1 MKISVLMSVY
11 KSEKPAYLDRSLQSV
26 WDDQTLKPDEIIL
39 VQDGPLDD
47 ELLQIIDKWQAKLR
61 EVLVLIRNEV
71 NIGLTKSLNKG
82 IRVAKGE
89 YIARMDSDDIS
100 LPNRFVMQEEFLDEN
115 PSVYVVGGAIQEF
128 NDNDGIIGERHF
140 PKDTEEAIHYIHKAS
155 PFAHPAVMIRKALFE
170 EGVMYNESYRT
181 TQDLA
186 LWFDVLKSKHQV
198 ANLDVFVLQFR
209 RDSNVYQRRKNK
221 QDSRLELTI
230 HLKGI
235 KDLFGISPIKSLYPV
250 ARYCMRLLPNSIIN
264 AIYNSK
270 IRGKVLSK

>member
-11 KSEKPAYLDRSLQSV
+11 KSEKPAYLDRSLRSV

-39 VQDGPLDD
+39 VQDGPLGD
-47 ELLQIIDKWQAKLR
+47 ELLQVIDKWQAKLR

-155 PFAHPAVMIRKALFE
+155 PFAHPAVMIRMALFE

-235 KDLFGISPIKSLYPV
+235 KDLFGISPIKSLYPI
-250 ARYCMRLLPNSIIN
+250 ARYCVRLLPNSIIN
-264 AIYNSK
+264 AIYNSN

>member
-26 WDDQTLKPDEIIL
+26 WDDQTQKPDEIIL
-39 VQDGPLDD
+39 VQDGPLGDD
-47 ELLQIIDKWQAKLR
+47 LLQVITKWQEKVGG
-61 EVLVLIRNEV
+61 VLVWIVNEV

-82 IRVAKGE
+82 IKVAQGE

-100 LPNRFVMQEEFLDEN
+100 LPNRFELQAQFLDEN
-115 PSVYVVGGAIQEF
+115 PSVCVVGGAIQEF
-128 NDNDGIIGERHF
+128 NDNDGIVGERHF
-140 PKDTEEAIHYIHKAS
+140 PKNTKEAFRYIHKAS
-155 PFAHPAVMIRKALFE
+155 PFAHPAVMIRKALFD
-170 EGVMYNESYRT
+170 EGVMYNEAYRT

-186 LWFDVLKSKHQV
+186 LWFDVLKTKHQV
-198 ANLDVFVLQFR
+198 ANLDDFVLQFR

-221 QDSRLELTI
+221 DDSRLELKI

-235 KDLFGISPIKSLYPV
+235 KSLFGISPIKSLYPI
-250 ARYCMRLLPNSIIN
+250 ARYCVRLLPNSIIN
-264 AIYNSK
+264 AIYNSN

>member
-11 KSEKPAYLDRSLQSV
+11 KSEKPAYLDLSLQSV
-26 WDDQTLKPDEIIL
+26 WDDQTMKPDEIIL
-39 VQDGPLDD
+39 VQDGPLGD
-47 ELLQIIDKWQAKLR
+47 ELLQVIDKWQAKLR

-82 IRVAKGE
+82 IRVAQGE

-140 PKDTEEAIHYIHKAS
+140 PKDTEEAIHYIHRAS
-155 PFAHPAVMIRKALFE
+155 PFAHPAVMIRRALFE

-235 KDLFGISPIKSLYPV
+235 KDLFGISPIKSLYPI
-250 ARYCMRLLPNSIIN
+250 ARYCVRLLPNSIIN
-264 AIYNSK
+264 AIYNSN

>member
-39 VQDGPLDD
+39 VQDGSLGD
-47 ELLQIIDKWQAKLR
+47 ELLQVIDKWQAKLR

-82 IRVAKGE
+82 IRVAQGE

-140 PKDTEEAIHYIHKAS
+140 PKDTEEAIHYIHRAS
-155 PFAHPAVMIRKALFE
+155 PFAHPAVMIRRALFE

-235 KDLFGISPIKSLYPV
+235 KDLFGISPIKSLYPI
-250 ARYCMRLLPNSIIN
+250 ARYCVRLLPNSIIN
-264 AIYNSK
+264 AIYNSN

>member
-11 KSEKPAYLDRSLQSV
+11 RSEKPQYLDRALQSV
-26 WDDQTLKPDEIIL
+26 WDDQARKPDEIIL
-39 VQDGPLDD
+39 VQDGPLGE
-47 ELLQIIDKWQAKLR
+47 ELLQVIDKWQTKLSN
-61 EVLVLIRNEV
+61 VLVLIKNEV

-100 LPNRFVMQEEFLDEN
+100 LPNRFVKQEKFLNER

-128 NDNDGIIGERHF
+128 NDEDGIIGERHF

-155 PFAHPAVMIRKALFE
+155 PFAHPAVMIRKALFD
-170 EGVMYNESYRT
+170 EGVMYNEAYRT

-186 LWFDVLKSKHQV
+186 LWFDVLKTKHQV
-198 ANLDVFVLQFR
+198 ANLYDFVLKFR

-221 QDSRLELTI
+221 EDSRLEMKI
-230 HLKGI
+230 HLNGI
-235 KDLFGISPIKSLYPV
+235 KELFGLSPIKSLYPI
-250 ARYCMRLLPNSIIN
+250 ARYTMRLLPNSMIN
-264 AIYNSK
+264 FIYNSRL
-270 IRGKVLSK
+270 RGKLLK

>member
-26 WDDQTLKPDEIIL
+26 WDGQTLKPDEIIL
-39 VQDGPLDD
+39 VQDGPLGD
-47 ELLQIIDKWQAKLR
+47 ELLQVIDKWQAKLR

-82 IRVAKGE
+82 IRVAQGE

-140 PKDTEEAIHYIHKAS
+140 PKDTEEAIHYIHRAS
-155 PFAHPAVMIRKALFE
+155 PFAHPAVMIRRALFE

-235 KDLFGISPIKSLYPV
+235 KDLFGISPIKSLYPI
-250 ARYCMRLLPNSIIN
+250 ARYCVRLLPNSIIN
-264 AIYNSK
+264 AIYNSN

>member
-39 VQDGPLDD
+39 VQDGPLGD
-47 ELLQIIDKWQAKLR
+47 ELLQVIDKWQAKLR

-82 IRVAKGE
+82 IRVAQGE

-235 KDLFGISPIKSLYPV
+235 KDLFGISPIKSLYPI
-250 ARYCMRLLPNSIIN
+250 ARYCVRLLPNSIIN
-264 AIYNSK
+264 AIYNSN

>member
-26 WDDQTLKPDEIIL
+26 WDDQTQKPDEIIL
-39 VQDGPLDD
+39 VQDGPLGDD
-47 ELLQIIDKWQAKLR
+47 LLQVIDKWQAKLR

-82 IRVAKGE
+82 IRVAQGE

-235 KDLFGISPIKSLYPV
+235 KDLFGISPIKSLYPI
-250 ARYCMRLLPNSIIN
+250 ARYCVRLLPNSIIN
-264 AIYNSK
+264 AIYNSN

>member
-39 VQDGPLDD
+39 VQDGPIGD
-47 ELLQIIDKWQAKLR
+47 ELLQVIDKWQAKLR

-82 IRVAKGE
+82 IRVTQGE

-115 PSVYVVGGAIQEF
+115 PSVYVVGGAVQEF

-235 KDLFGISPIKSLYPV
+235 KDLFGISPIKSLYPI
-250 ARYCMRLLPNSIIN
+250 ARYCVRLLPNSIIN
-264 AIYNSK
+264 AIYNSS